1 MTTPFK
7 PNTHRLFNLNI
18 ILLSL
23 LSASCYAEGMTST
36 ELPQVNVNAHKD
48 KSSRDLQAKDVLGD
62 GDVLTAHDL
71 KTKRAVS
78 LGQTLEKV
86 GGVQNAGFGPNTG
99 LPQIRSLS
107 GSRVYISEN
116 GMGVSDMAAISGNL
130 PTMVNPFL
138 ADKITVLKSSAAVLY
153 GGNAIGGAVDVDTG
167 VIPHKL
173 PEQDFG
179 GKIELSGGYNTPHN
193 EAFRFDGKT
202 GNFAWHLDASNSQIS
217 GYRIPGSSKPD
228 LCYDPANR
236 LNSRLMWSCQITP
249 VITEELNPGYYRYVH
264 KGGRAWLNELEKKY
278 GEHLDD
284 SEMYKLNKPAWGNSA
299 DWIDNPL
306 YDGSK
311 EFRKTTVHAM
321 RDDTPVREGRL
332 GNSSLKNRSVSFGG
346 SYIGERGHIG
356 AAVSRSLYRSGIP
369 GFSYYNID
377 GNGNRKLA
385 AEPASVYSQQ
395 TRWLVDALYRPQSSW
410 VDNVSFLTSYTDT
423 PNTELLGSTK
433 VNSLDSRT
441 LQNRIELNHH
451 FSSLF
456 NGSIGADYK
465 RRHTESSGLN
475 GKRTG
480 NYSYLPD
487 TNSREYGIFVLENLK
502 YRNYEASLGWRYGN
516 VRHGLDLDSYKTARN
531 TDSQKGLEKRSSLKY
546 SLNSFHASTGWKP
559 LPFWKINARYSRSQ
573 RAPEINELYAGG
585 SHYAQLASENYSSDS
600 VLRPETARTWE
611 FGNEFE
617 WNGGKL
623 RANYYQTRFNDYI
636 YLSDVAHDGGDRL
649 PTKYWRAADTR
660 IQGLEIELTQLF
672 DLKQYGQLELRLF
685 ADRVRNHADDKD
697 SRNAD
702 SNRLRN
708 DGYYM
713 PNLPVS
719 RYGLGASWNKGAWQI
734 GSSLTRYAAAKHT
747 GNMAAAYKEPS
758 LGSYAL
764 LDAYVSHTQ
773 KHGRY
778 STEWFLDGRNLTNR
792 TARAQNSILKYI
804 APLPGRSIRA
814 GVKIS
819 L

>member
-7 PNTHRLFNLNI
+7 LNTHRLFNLNI

-23 LSASCYAEGMTST
+23 LSASAYAQDTAT
-36 ELPQVNVNAHKD
+36 AELPQVNVNAHKD

-86 GGVQNAGFGPNTG
+86 GVQNAGFGPNTG

-167 VIPHKL
+167 IIPHKL

-249 VITEELNPGYYRYVH
+249 EIEEKLNYGHFKY
-264 KGGRAWLNELEKKY
+264 KLKDSASFFKKY
-278 GEHLDD
+278 PDADE
-284 SEMYKLNKPAWGNSA
+284 SEAYKLVKPMWGE
-299 DWIDNPL
+299 WIDNPL
-306 YDGSK
+306 YDGSPNRRHTIVK
-311 EFRKTTVHAM
+311 AM
-321 RDDTPVREGRL
+321 RDDTPVRKGHL

-600 VLRPETARTWE
+600 VLRPETART
-611 FGNEFE
+611 
-617 WNGGKL
+617 
-623 RANYYQTRFNDYI
+623 
-636 YLSDVAHDGGDRL
+636 
-649 PTKYWRAADTR
+649 
-660 IQGLEIELTQLF
+660 
-672 DLKQYGQLELRLF
+672 
-685 ADRVRNHADDKD
+685 
-697 SRNAD
+697 
-702 SNRLRN
+702 
-708 DGYYM
+708 
-713 PNLPVS
+713 
-719 RYGLGASWNKGAWQI
+719 
-734 GSSLTRYAAAKHT
+734 
-747 GNMAAAYKEPS
+747 
-758 LGSYAL
+758 
-764 LDAYVSHTQ
+764 
-773 KHGRY
+773 
-778 STEWFLDGRNLTNR
+778 
-792 TARAQNSILKYI
+792 
-804 APLPGRSIRA
+804 
-814 GVKIS
+814 
-819 L
+819 

>member
-1 MTTPFK
+1 
-7 PNTHRLFNLNI
+7 
-18 ILLSL
+18 
-23 LSASCYAEGMTST
+23 MTSA

-167 VIPHKL
+167 IIPHKL

-249 VITEELNPGYYRYVH
+249 EIEEKLNYGYFKY
-264 KGGRAWLNELEKKY
+264 KLKDSASFFKKY
-278 GEHLDD
+278 PDADE
-284 SEMYKLNKPAWGNSA
+284 SEAYKLVKPMWGE
-299 DWIDNPL
+299 WIDNPL

-516 VRHGLDLDSYKTARN
+516 VRHGLDLGSYKTARN
-531 TDSQKGLEKRSSLKY
+531 TGSKKGSEQRSSLKY
-546 SLNSFHASTGWKP
+546 SLNSFHRQPVGN
-559 LPFWKINARYSRSQ
+559 PFR
-573 RAPEINELYAGG
+573 
-585 SHYAQLASENYSSDS
+585 
-600 VLRPETARTWE
+600 
-611 FGNEFE
+611 FG
-617 WNGGKL
+617 K
-623 RANYYQTRFNDYI
+623 
-636 YLSDVAHDGGDRL
+636 
-649 PTKYWRAADTR
+649 
-660 IQGLEIELTQLF
+660 
-672 DLKQYGQLELRLF
+672 
-685 ADRVRNHADDKD
+685 
-697 SRNAD
+697 
-702 SNRLRN
+702 
-708 DGYYM
+708 
-713 PNLPVS
+713 
-719 RYGLGASWNKGAWQI
+719 
-734 GSSLTRYAAAKHT
+734 
-747 GNMAAAYKEPS
+747 
-758 LGSYAL
+758 
-764 LDAYVSHTQ
+764 
-773 KHGRY
+773 
-778 STEWFLDGRNLTNR
+778 
-792 TARAQNSILKYI
+792 
-804 APLPGRSIRA
+804 
-814 GVKIS
+814 
-819 L
+819 

>member
-7 PNTHRLFNLNI
+7 LNTHRLFNLNI

-23 LSASCYAEGMTST
+23 LSASAYAQDTAT
-36 ELPQVNVNAHKD
+36 AELPQVNVNAHKD

-167 VIPHKL
+167 IIPHKL

-236 LNSRLMWSCQITP
+236 LNSRLMWSCRITP
-249 VITEELNPGYYRYVH
+249 EIEEKLNYGHFKY
-264 KGGRAWLNELEKKY
+264 KLKDSASFFKKY
-278 GEHLDD
+278 PDADE
-284 SEMYKLNKPAWGNSA
+284 SEAYKLVKPGWGE
-299 DWIDNPL
+299 WIDNPL
-306 YDGSK
+306 YDGSPNRRHTIVK
-311 EFRKTTVHAM
+311 AM

-410 VDNVSFLTSYTDT
+410 
-423 PNTELLGSTK
+423 
-433 VNSLDSRT
+433 
-441 LQNRIELNHH
+441 
-451 FSSLF
+451 
-456 NGSIGADYK
+456 
-465 RRHTESSGLN
+465 
-475 GKRTG
+475 
-480 NYSYLPD
+480 
-487 TNSREYGIFVLENLK
+487 
-502 YRNYEASLGWRYGN
+502 
-516 VRHGLDLDSYKTARN
+516 TA
-531 TDSQKGLEKRSSLKY
+531 
-546 SLNSFHASTGWKP
+546 
-559 LPFWKINARYSRSQ
+559 
-573 RAPEINELYAGG
+573 
-585 SHYAQLASENYSSDS
+585 
-600 VLRPETARTWE
+600 ET
-611 FGNEFE
+611 
-617 WNGGKL
+617 
-623 RANYYQTRFNDYI
+623 
-636 YLSDVAHDGGDRL
+636 
-649 PTKYWRAADTR
+649 
-660 IQGLEIELTQLF
+660 
-672 DLKQYGQLELRLF
+672 
-685 ADRVRNHADDKD
+685 
-697 SRNAD
+697 
-702 SNRLRN
+702 
-708 DGYYM
+708 
-713 PNLPVS
+713 
-719 RYGLGASWNKGAWQI
+719 
-734 GSSLTRYAAAKHT
+734 
-747 GNMAAAYKEPS
+747 
-758 LGSYAL
+758 
-764 LDAYVSHTQ
+764 
-773 KHGRY
+773 
-778 STEWFLDGRNLTNR
+778 
-792 TARAQNSILKYI
+792 
-804 APLPGRSIRA
+804 
-814 GVKIS
+814 
-819 L
+819 

>member
-7 PNTHRLFNLNI
+7 LNTHRLFNLNI

-23 LSASCYAEGMTST
+23 LSASAYAQDTAT
-36 ELPQVNVNAHKD
+36 AELPQVNVSAHKD

-167 VIPHKL
+167 IIPHKL

-236 LNSRLMWSCQITP
+236 LNSRLRWSCQITP
-249 VITEELNPGYYRYVH
+249 EIEEKLN
-264 KGGRAWLNELEKKY
+264 Y
-278 GEHLDD
+278 GHFK
-284 SEMYKLNKPAWGNSA
+284 YKLKDSASFFKKFPDADESEAYKLVKPDWGE
-299 DWIDNPL
+299 WIDNPL
-306 YDGSK
+306 YDGSPNRRHTIVK
-311 EFRKTTVHAM
+311 AM

-346 SYIGERGHIG
+346 SYIGEKGHIG

-480 NYSYLPD
+480 NYSYLSD

-600 VLRPETARTWE
+600 VLRPETART
-611 FGNEFE
+611 
-617 WNGGKL
+617 
-623 RANYYQTRFNDYI
+623 
-636 YLSDVAHDGGDRL
+636 
-649 PTKYWRAADTR
+649 
-660 IQGLEIELTQLF
+660 
-672 DLKQYGQLELRLF
+672 
-685 ADRVRNHADDKD
+685 
-697 SRNAD
+697 
-702 SNRLRN
+702 
-708 DGYYM
+708 
-713 PNLPVS
+713 
-719 RYGLGASWNKGAWQI
+719 
-734 GSSLTRYAAAKHT
+734 
-747 GNMAAAYKEPS
+747 
-758 LGSYAL
+758 
-764 LDAYVSHTQ
+764 
-773 KHGRY
+773 
-778 STEWFLDGRNLTNR
+778 
-792 TARAQNSILKYI
+792 
-804 APLPGRSIRA
+804 
-814 GVKIS
+814 
-819 L
+819 